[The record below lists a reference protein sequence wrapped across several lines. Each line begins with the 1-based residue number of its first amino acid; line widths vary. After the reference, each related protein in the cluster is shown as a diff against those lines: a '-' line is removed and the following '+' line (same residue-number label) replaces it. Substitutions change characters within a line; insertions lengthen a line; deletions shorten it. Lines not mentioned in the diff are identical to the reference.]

1 MKINV
6 SSIIRDHLATLYN
19 AQSGNRSTFDFVLFY
34 LFPVAVGAFSYWRG
48 LFLSKDAYNISI
60 TFFGIFIALM
70 LNIQVAIFSIFQ
82 RKWTPPA
89 DKRVAEVQ
97 ERQVQE
103 RRTLLKELNANVS
116 YIVLVCCAALFAV
129 LVFYVRDWTAGIWPA
144 ITVALYSHFMLTLLM
159 IVKRAH
165 ALFQKEYRDSPP

>member
-6 SSIIRDHLATLYN
+6 SSIVRDHWATLYN
-19 AQSGNRSTFDFVLFY
+19 AQSGKRSPFDFVLFY
-34 LFPVAVGAFSYWRG
+34 LLPIAIGAFSFWRG
-48 LFLSKDAYNISI
+48 LDLSKDTYNVSI

-82 RKWTPPA
+82 RKWTPSA

-97 ERQVQE
+97 EREVQE

-129 LVFYVRDWTAGIWPA
+129 LVFYVRDLKEGVWPA
-144 ITVALYSHFMLTLLM
+144 LTIVLYSHFMLTLLM

-165 ALFQKEYRDSPP
+165 ALFQKEYRDSPA

>member
-6 SSIIRDHLATLYN
+6 SSIVRDHWATLYN
-19 AQSGNRSTFDFVLFY
+19 AESGKRSIFDFVLFY
-34 LFPVAVGAFSYWRG
+34 LVPVVVGISFYWLG
-48 LFLSKDAYNISI
+48 SNLSKDAYNVSI

-82 RKWTPPA
+82 RKWTASA

-129 LVFYVRDWTAGIWPA
+129 LVFYIRDLKEGIWPA
-144 ITVALYSHFMLTLLM
+144 VTIALYSHFMLTLLM

-165 ALFQKEYRDSPP
+165 ALFQKEYRDSPA